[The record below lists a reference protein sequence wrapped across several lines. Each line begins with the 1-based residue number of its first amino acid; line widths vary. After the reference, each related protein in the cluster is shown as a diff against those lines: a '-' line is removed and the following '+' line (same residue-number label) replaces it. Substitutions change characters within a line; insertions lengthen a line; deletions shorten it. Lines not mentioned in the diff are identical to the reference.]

1 MIESVRDSI
10 THPPGPERPIATAG
24 SRDYRAGSL
33 GPAPALHPFRK
44 KGALKALLRLAAAID
59 ALNDRLGTLAN
70 GMVLAACV
78 ISAANAMMRYA
89 FDLSSNAWLEV
100 QWYLFAGVVM
110 LGASQTLR
118 LNEHVRVDIV
128 YMHLSERG
136 REWLDLVGTAVFLV
150 PSMLVIAWFAWPF
163 FLQSWSIQETSTNA
177 GGLIRWPVKLLLPAG
192 LVLVALQGV
201 SEIIK
206 RVAALHGDV
215 TFESR
220 YERPLQ

>member
-1 MIESVRDSI
+1 MR
-10 THPPGPERPIATAG
+10 PRAAGPRIASARW
-24 SRDYRAGSL
+24 RDYRSGKPLPATERNSL
-33 GPAPALHPFRK
+33 N
-44 KGALKALLRLAAAID
+44 ALLRLAAAID
-59 ALNDRLGTLAN
+59 AANDRLGTVAN

-150 PSMLVIAWFAWPF
+150 PTMLVIAWFSWPF

-192 LVLVALQGV
+192 FVLVALQGV

-206 RVAALHGDV
+206 RAAALRGDV
-215 TFESR
+215 SFESR